1 MANKPALPFPTPPMP
16 PTARFPLILFV
27 THTPWL
33 VQSFEAV
40 LAPEGFQLV
49 HASPGDEAQR
59 LFPSIRPDVV
69 LIESGVD
76 GDEALDSCR
85 ELRSDAPLGR
95 CTPIVLVCTRE
106 PSRAGRLAA
115 LRCGAWDV
123 MSFPADPEELVL
135 KLRPLAGVRAEVDRV
150 EEQGMLDPSTGFYN
164 ARGLVKRA
172 HELAAESQRHGRSV
186 GCVTVAVSPPCE
198 PFQEPGERVREWV
211 SAVAVAI
218 RRVARESDAIGRL
231 RDAEFAILAPCTG
244 WFGARRLA
252 ERLEEELRAAAPG
265 GEGRFQ
271 IHTGC
276 HAVEDA
282 PGPSEQPVQLVVQAM
297 QSLRKAQM
305 ESPLHTTAGPPYAA
319 PLARTLVLG

>member
-1 MANKPALPFPTPPMP
+1 MTNKPALPFSHPPMP
-16 PTARFPLILFV
+16 STARFPLILFV

-33 VQSFEAV
+33 VQSFESV

-49 HASPGDEAQR
+49 HAPAGSEAR
-59 LFPSIRPDVV
+59 GLFPSIRPDLV
-69 LIESGVD
+69 LVESDLD
-76 GDEALDSCR
+76 GDEALDTCR

-95 CTPIVLVCTRE
+95 CTPMVLVCARE
-106 PSRAGRLAA
+106 PTRAGRLAA

-123 MSFPADPEELVL
+123 LTFPADPEELVL
-135 KLRPLAGVRAEVDRV
+135 KLKLLAGVRAEVDRV
-150 EEQGMLDPSTGFYN
+150 EERGMLDVPTGFYN

-186 GCVTVAVSPPCE
+186 ACVAVAVSPPCE
-198 PFQEPGERVREWV
+198 PFRERGEPIREWV
-211 SAVAVAI
+211 PPVAVAI

-252 ERLEEELRAAAPG
+252 ERLVEELRAAAPG
-265 GEGRFQ
+265 GFQ

-282 PGPSEQPVQLVVQAM
+282 PGPPEQPVHLVVQAM

-305 ESPLHTTAGPPYAA
+305 ESPLPATADSSYVP
-319 PLARTLVLG
+319 PLARALVLG

>member
-1 MANKPALPFPTPPMP
+1 MP

-69 LIESGVD
+69 LIESGPDGD
-76 GDEALDSCR
+76 GDEALDGCR
-85 ELRSDAPLGR
+85 ELRSDASLGR
-95 CTPIVLVCTRE
+95 CTPMVLVCTRE
-106 PSRAGRLAA
+106 PSRAERLAA

-123 MSFPADPEELVL
+123 LAFPADPEEVAL
-135 KLRPLAGVRAEVDRV
+135 KLKLLAGVRAEVDRV
-150 EEQGMLDPSTGFYN
+150 EERGMLDAPTGFYN

-172 HELAAESQRHGRSV
+172 HELAAESQRHGKPV
-186 GCVTVAVSPPCE
+186 ACVAVAVSPPCE
-198 PFQEPGERVREWV
+198 PFRDTVEQTREWI
-211 SAVAVAI
+211 SRVAVAI
-218 RRVARESDAIGRL
+218 RRVARESDAVGRL

-252 ERLEEELRAAAPG
+252 ERIAEELRAVAPG
-265 GEGRFQ
+265 GADRFR

-282 PGPSEQPVQLVVQAM
+282 PGPAEQPVHLVVQAM
-297 QSLRKAQM
+297 QSLRSAQM
-305 ESPLHTTAGPPYAA
+305 ESPFSATVDHMRVAA
-319 PLARTLVLG
+319 DVRSVLLG